1 MVDVKIL
8 KHKIKLCDRT
18 KLKCTLCERLCK
30 RMKKQLQNGRKI
42 FAWHISDKELLPR
55 MYFKNSQ
62 NATVK
67 EGQVGKWEQTF
78 S

>member
-30 RMKKQLQNGRKI
+30 RMKN
-42 FAWHISDKELLPR
+42 SYR
-55 MYFKNSQ
+55 MGEKYLHDTYLTKSYYLVCILK
-62 NATVK
+62 TVK
-67 EGQVGKWEQTF
+67 MQQ
-78 S
+78 